1 MTAWPEGRGP
11 ILSRQQ
17 PETRKEFIMTRTPN
31 TKAPQL
37 IAWHVPERENAPWTR
52 IGAAWR
58 HDDRKGFSLQLELM
72 PTAGGRIVLRA
83 NEPKP
88 TPEGGA

>member
-1 MTAWPEGRGP
+1 
-11 ILSRQQ
+11 
-17 PETRKEFIMTRTPN
+17 MTRTPN

-58 HDDRKGFSLQLELM
+58 HDDRKGFSLQLDLL
-72 PTAGGRIVLRA
+72 PAAGGRIVLRA

-88 TPEGGA
+88 ATPEGGA